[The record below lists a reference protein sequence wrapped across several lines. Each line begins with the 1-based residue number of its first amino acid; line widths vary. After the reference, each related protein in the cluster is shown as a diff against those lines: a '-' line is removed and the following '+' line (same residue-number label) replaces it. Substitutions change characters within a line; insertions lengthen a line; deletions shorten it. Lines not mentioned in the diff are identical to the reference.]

1 MINIGK
7 EDAEDIRKYGEYGN
21 FFFFWNIAKTL
32 TRSLRN
38 TLIALKRYF
47 SLSLIVCLG
56 NPGGGKQVSNL
67 INLIIPLIAGILL
80 GYFLRNKKHLRLDK
94 VIFWAIIVL
103 IFSLGFS
110 IGSNSKLLNSLPT
123 VGVTAIIISVMTIL
137 FSMFFLKIARKAVKI
152 E

>member
-1 MINIGK
+1 MEI
-7 EDAEDIRKYGEYGN
+7 
-21 FFFFWNIAKTL
+21 FFFWNIAKTL

-38 TLIALKRYF
+38 TLIVLKRYF
-47 SLSLIVCLG
+47 SLNLVVCLG
-56 NPGGGKQVSNL
+56 YLGEGKQVLNL
-67 INLIIPLIAGILL
+67 INLIMPLIAGILL
-80 GYFLRNKKHLRLDK
+80 GYFLRNKKHVKLDK
-94 VIFWAIIVL
+94 VIFWAIIAL

>member
-1 MINIGK
+1 
-7 EDAEDIRKYGEYGN
+7 
-21 FFFFWNIAKTL
+21 
-32 TRSLRN
+32 
-38 TLIALKRYF
+38 
-47 SLSLIVCLG
+47 
-56 NPGGGKQVSNL
+56 VSNL